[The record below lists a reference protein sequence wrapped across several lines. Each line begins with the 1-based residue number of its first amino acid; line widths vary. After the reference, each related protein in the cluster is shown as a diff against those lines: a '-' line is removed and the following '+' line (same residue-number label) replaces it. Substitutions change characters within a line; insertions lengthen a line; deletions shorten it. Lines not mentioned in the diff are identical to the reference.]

1 MKGLQHQ
8 DGHSHVLASTIP
20 NCIAYDPCYAYEL
33 AVIVQDG
40 LRRMFTDGEHVF
52 YYITV
57 MNENYAHPPMLD
69 GIETGIL
76 KGIYKLS
83 EVGDGPRVR
92 LLGSGTILREVE
104 AAATLLA
111 EEYGVTAEVYSVTS
125 YNELARD
132 GQDAARWNLL
142 NPDKEPKQSYVGE
155 VLAGDAPIVSAS
167 DYQKSLGEQ
176 IRGSLSASYTV
187 LGTDGFGRSDTRDQL
202 RSFFEV
208 DSRYVALA
216 ALSSLAQSQQISA
229 SVVRDARD
237 AFGIAPDKPDPRLA

>member
-1 MKGLQHQ
+1 
-8 DGHSHVLASTIP
+8 
-20 NCIAYDPCYAYEL
+20 
-33 AVIVQDG
+33 
-40 LRRMFTDGEHVF
+40 
-52 YYITV
+52 
-57 MNENYAHPPMLD
+57 
-69 GIETGIL
+69 
-76 KGIYKLS
+76 
-83 EVGDGPRVR
+83 

-104 AAATLLA
+104 AAANLLA

-142 NPDKEPKQSYVGE
+142 NPDKEPKRSYVGE

-176 IRGSLSASYTV
+176 IRGSLSAPYLV
-187 LGTDGFGRSDTRDQL
+187 LGTDGFGRSDTREKL

-208 DSRYVALA
+208 DRRYVALA
-216 ALSSLAQSQQISA
+216 ALSALAQSQQIPT

-237 AFGIAPDKPDPRLA
+237 AFGIEPDKPDPRLA